1 MICRAKR
8 RNRNRAPA
16 LSSSATLSGTERT
29 PPKLICR
36 REFDAWERDQNLTIG
51 PDCTEC
57 LAPTILQM
65 MHNLHHVR
73 AGKRRLLRGR
83 GISLL
88 AQRFDQPLHAVFLPF
103 DRFQQLELRAAAVE
117 VVIFPMNLEV
127 GVAAEMICEKAN
139 ADFESDEL
147 A

>member
-1 MICRAKR
+1 MR
-8 RNRNRAPA
+8 
-16 LSSSATLSGTERT
+16 E
-29 PPKLICR
+29 PPKLIYR

-65 MHNLHHVR
+65 MDNLHHVR
-73 AGKRRLLRGR
+73 AGRRRLFRWCGV
-83 GISLL
+83 SLL
-88 AQRFDQPLHAVFLPF
+88 AQRIDQLLHALFLLF
-103 DRFQQLELRAAAVE
+103 DRFQQLELRAAAVQI
-117 VVIFPMNLEV
+117 VPFPMNLEV

-139 ADFESDEL
+139 TDFESDEL